1 MTLERQ
7 QKLALWALVVI
18 LAATFAVSIASAS
31 VTLTASS
38 TVADGEL
45 TTTLTWDSTHSSC
58 IGSGHPAWDGP
69 KTSSGTQQLPAI
81 TMSGTYALTLTCQ
94 SAGDMR
100 ATVRWV
106 NPTTNTDGTAYTNPA
121 GTRIHYGRSA
131 DELTQTV
138 QVDDSQAT
146 SHVFDALDAGEWFF
160 AARSI
165 NANGATSTISNV
177 ASKTLRS
184 DVTEAESVSL
194 TVNPVPSAIVVAVE

>member
-1 MTLERQ
+1 MTLHRT
-7 QKLALWALVVI
+7 QKLAIGALIGI
-18 LAATFAVSIASAS
+18 LATTLLVSIASAS

-69 KTSSGTQQLPAI
+69 KASSGTQQLPAI

-94 SAGDMR
+94 SEGDMR
-100 ATVRWV
+100 ATVHWV

-131 DELTQTV
+131 NELVQTV
-138 QVDDSQAT
+138 QIDDPQAT

-160 AARSI
+160 AARSV
-165 NANGATSTISNV
+165 NANGAASTISNT
-177 ASKTLRS
+177 ASKVLRAE
-184 DVTEAESVSL
+184 VTEAESVSL
-194 TVNPVPSAIVVAVE
+194 TVNPVPSAIVLAVE

>member
-1 MTLERQ
+1 MTLHRT
-7 QKLALWALVVI
+7 QKLAIGALIGI
-18 LAATFAVSIASAS
+18 LATTLLVSIASAS

-69 KTSSGTQQLPAI
+69 KASSGTQQLPAI

-94 SAGDMR
+94 SEGDMR
-100 ATVRWV
+100 ATVHWV

-131 DELTQTV
+131 NELVQTV
-138 QVDDSQAT
+138 QIDDPQAT

-160 AARSI
+160 AARSV
-165 NANGATSTISNV
+165 NANGAASTISNT
-177 ASKTLRS
+177 ASKVLRAE
-184 DVTEAESVSL
+184 VTEAESVSL
-194 TVNPVPSAIVVAVE
+194 TVNPVPSAIVLAAE